1 MNNGHIT
8 QIFHH
13 YLLHMQI
20 SFVHIYYDFY
30 RSLTISQVF
39 LVLIMS
45 VVEGYF
51 HECAVYK
58 SRVFAALHFAPTSSN
73 TTFQSTFCQLYQDQ
87 AKKVFSIEEEIFIF
101 RSSSRISCEE
111 WTREGERDRNYRNMF
126 WKLFIGEGFFE
137 LLLEI

>member
-1 MNNGHIT
+1 MDVLRKYFIT
-8 QIFHH
+8 THCI
-13 YLLHMQI
+13 HMQI
-20 SFVHIYYDFY
+20 SFAHVYYDFY
-30 RSLTISQVF
+30 LSLTIYQVSIF
-39 LVLIMS
+39 LIMS
-45 VVEGYF
+45 VVEAYF
-51 HECAVYK
+51 HECTYYK